1 MFLDVLIIDFISTMF
16 GFSNVFIL
24 IVLYQFRE
32 HQQKT
37 FVMLTSRFWLLKG
50 GGGGGLGERGLAS

>member
-1 MFLDVLIIDFISTMF
+1 MF
-16 GFSNVFIL
+16 GFSNVFGL

>member
-16 GFSNVFIL
+16 GFSNVFVL

-50 GGGGGLGERGLAS
+50 GGRWGVGREGVS

>member
-1 MFLDVLIIDFISTMF
+1 MFLDVLIIDFISAMF
-16 GFSNVFIL
+16 GFSNVFVL
-24 IVLYQFRE
+24 IVLYQFRK

-50 GGGGGLGERGLAS
+50 GEVGGRERGG